1 MNLIFQFQHWYVP
14 NMCTLSLSLHTSFRY
29 MCNLRYI
36 NLDRIN
42 VTKDLEPLKTTRN
55 CTTLIIRSN
64 FFRSLSKS
72 YSAHFRVTMGCLT
85 YFLLLNMYYNI
96 CMYARQFCNYKGPYK
111 ILFLS
116 LALLY
121 NRRNGEDSFRDA
133 EVYYRNLLIN
143 S

>member
-1 MNLIFQFQHWYVP
+1 
-14 NMCTLSLSLHTSFRY
+14 MCTLPFSLHTSFRY

-55 CTTLIIRSN
+55 CTKLITRSN
-64 FFRSLSKS
+64 CFRSLSKS
-72 YSAHFRVTMGCLT
+72 YYAKYTIKILELPWGGCMM
-85 YFLLLNMYYNI
+85 YLLLWNMYCIVSYACMQYN
-96 CMYARQFCNYKGPYK
+96 FVTTKGY
-111 ILFLS
+111 IIWFLA

-121 NRRNGEDSFRDA
+121 NWRNGEESFWDA
-133 EVYYRNLLIN
+133 TVYYSNLLIN

>member
-1 MNLIFQFQHWYVP
+1 MQSKIYKPRQNQRNQRSRTPKNNKKLYDVDYSFKF
-14 NMCTLSLSLHTSFRY
+14 LSIVEQEL
-29 MCNLRYI
+29 
-36 NLDRIN
+36 
-42 VTKDLEPLKTTRN
+42 
-55 CTTLIIRSN
+55 
-64 FFRSLSKS
+64 
-72 YSAHFRVTMGCLT
+72 HFRVTMGCLT

-96 CMYARQFCNYKGPYK
+96 CMYARQLCNYKGPYK

-121 NRRNGEDSFRDA
+121 NRRNGEDSFWDA